1 MAEISTYSVAGTPK
15 LSDKLVGTS
24 VGGDPENKT
33 YNFTIQQF
41 LALIGTNLG
50 TALPSYADNAAAIT
64 AGKAVGTV
72 YINTTDHTVKVVY

>member
-1 MAEISTYSVAGTPK
+1 MAEISSYSVVGTPK

-24 VGGDPENKT
+24 VNSEPENKT
-33 YNFTIQQF
+33 YNFTIQQ
-41 LALIGTNLG
+41 LLTLISANLG
-50 TALPSYADNAAAIT
+50 TALPSYANNAAAIT